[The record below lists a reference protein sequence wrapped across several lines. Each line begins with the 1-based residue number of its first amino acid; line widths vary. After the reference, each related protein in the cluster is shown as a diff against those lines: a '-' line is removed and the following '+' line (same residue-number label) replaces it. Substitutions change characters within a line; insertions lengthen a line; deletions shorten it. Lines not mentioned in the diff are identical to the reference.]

1 MRGGG
6 LRAKIII
13 YQRTDVRNTDY
24 GSTEETYSE
33 FLTTRA
39 DVKFMSGAEVL
50 QNETI
55 ANVSVVTFIIRYRT
69 GILETMEVEYD
80 SDRYN
85 IKVIEENQRKTMI
98 KMTCQKIVN

>member
-1 MRGGG
+1 MRAGA
-6 LRAKIII
+6 LRKKIVI
-13 YQRTDVRNTDY
+13 YERTDVINSDY

-39 DVKFMSGAEVL
+39 EVRFMSGAEVV

-55 ANVSVVTFIIRYRT
+55 ANVAVVSFIMRYRA
-69 GILETMEVEYD
+69 GIEETMEVEYD

-85 IKVIEENQRKTMI
+85 IKVIEENTRKTMLTL
-98 KMTCQKIVN
+98 TCQKIVN